1 MSPILKYPVQDL
13 VSISSPWPFAQ
24 WGIDIVGPFP
34 TTPAQKKLLL
44 VATDYFSKWIEA
56 EAYASIK
63 DRDVTRFIWKN
74 IVCRFGI
81 PKSVI
86 SDNGPQFDSWVY
98 REFCQ
103 ELKIRN
109 LYSTP
114 RYPQR
119 NGQAEASN
127 KTLLTA
133 LKKRLDSAK
142 GKWVEELPGV
152 LWAYRTTARKPT
164 GVSPFA
170 LTYGM
175 EAVIPTEIGLPT
187 VRATASESEN
197 EESIT
202 RELDTSDELR
212 EAVAIRVASCQRRL
226 ANFYNKRV
234 RPRVFQSGDLV
245 LRKVFENTTD
255 PTVGKFQP
263 NWEGPYIVRRLGK
276 PGSYAIDTIDGTP
289 VPRMWN
295 AMHLKRYYQ

>member
-1 MSPILKYPVQDL
+1 M
-13 VSISSPWPFAQ
+13 
-24 WGIDIVGPFP
+24 GPFP
-34 TTPAQKKLLL
+34 TAPAQKKLLL

-56 EAYASIK
+56 EAFASIK

-81 PKSVI
+81 PKSVV
-86 SDNGPQFDSWVY
+86 SDNGPQFDSRVY
-98 REFCQ
+98 RDFCQ

-114 RYPQR
+114 RYPQS

-127 KTLLTA
+127 KTLLPA

-142 GKWVEELPGV
+142 EKWVEELPGV
-152 LWAYRTTARKPT
+152 LWAYRTTTQKPT
-164 GVSPFA
+164 GISHFA

-175 EAVIPTEIGLPT
+175 EVVIPTEIGLPT
-187 VRATASESEN
+187 IYTAASESAN
-197 EESIT
+197 EESIV

-212 EAVAIRVASCQRRL
+212 EAAAIQLASYQHRL
-226 ANFYNKRV
+226 ANSYNKRV
-234 RPRVFQSGDLV
+234 RPRVFQPGDLV
-245 LRKVFENTTD
+245 LPKVFENTAN
-255 PTVGKFQP
+255 PRAGKFQP
-263 NWEGPYIVRRLGK
+263 NWEGLYIARRLGEPK
-276 PGSYAIDTIDGTP
+276 SYAIDKIDGTP